1 MHDGKG
7 CGWPAASNFEQ
18 GDFPDTHQPLRK
30 FAYLLS
36 TGIHT
41 DFVRN
46 FWLLFHQCIHLWEND
61 DCFSRK
67 QVRALIESTSG
78 LFGLKAA
85 GTVLDRAVR
94 IAQWPPLFV
103 AVCRQQCSWTS
114 SLGVTLALL
123 GMLFSE
129 LPQVTWPA
137 GFLAK

>member
-1 MHDGKG
+1 MRLNLWMRCGSGEWASCGLHDGKG

-18 GDFPDTHQPLRK
+18 GDIPDTDQPLRK

-36 TGIHT
+36 TGLHT

-46 FWLLFHQCIHLWEND
+46 FWLLFHQCILLWEND

-94 IAQWPPLFV
+94 IAQWPRFLSPFV
-103 AVCRQQCSWTS
+103 GNSVP
-114 SLGVTLALL
+114 GHLAS
-123 GMLFSE
+123 GSR
-129 LPQVTWPA
+129 
-137 GFLAK
+137 